1 MTVARDDQQLTPHE
15 RLIFGLCL
23 RLDSA
28 FKRDPSVGAMNRVY
42 RKIRTGLLE
51 IDRELRDHIGL
62 LYMFEEARPAL
73 LADAR
78 REQAAGESF
87 PSAANSMRRSS
98 SESAGAFADELVD
111 VGRSLDLQHSALPN
125 AGAPLPL
132 QDRTPSCRS
141 QDR

>member
-42 RKIRTGLLE
+42 RKIRTGQPE

-78 REQAAGESF
+78 KQRVTDNAAS
-87 PSAANSMRRSS
+87 
-98 SESAGAFADELVD
+98 
-111 VGRSLDLQHSALPN
+111 SALI
-125 AGAPLPL
+125 
-132 QDRTPSCRS
+132 
-141 QDR
+141 